1 MVCSATFGCMC
12 LVVDEFFT
20 VSTSAEK
27 HKTIIEEACSSV
39 DDEVSQVTGFFLA
52 FPSCAAAQIEAKS
65 HTINA
70 ILTGIEK
77 SAQDLGYSD
86 VRIISSTD
94 DIPSRAHA
102 ELNTAFETSDSS
114 AQAEGLDMA
123 GAVSA
128 ASEINLK
135 FIAFG
140 QEMR

>member
-1 MVCSATFGCMC
+1 MTEMGI
-12 LVVDEFFT
+12 
-20 VSTSAEK
+20 AEK
-27 HKTIIEEACSSV
+27 HKVIVEEACSSV
-39 DDEVSQVTGFFLA
+39 DDDVKQVTGFFLA
-52 FPSCAAAQIEAKS
+52 FPTCVAAQIEAKS

-77 SAQDLGYSD
+77 AAKKLGYSD

-102 ELNTAFETSDSS
+102 EFSTAFEGSDSR
-114 AQAEGLDMA
+114 AQAEGLDMS